1 MTNYGRRAAGTPLT
15 DEQLAELKAL
25 AMKPDS
31 EIDFSDI
38 PERVGTPSHHKPM
51 PLEEHTVTLRVD
63 SEVAAWLDTVATE
76 DANRLNWILKR
87 EANRRKQSSAPGQ
100 ELLDKAS

>member
-15 DEQLAELKAL
+15 DKELAELRAL
-25 AMKPDS
+25 AKMPDS

-38 PERVGTPSHHKPM
+38 PERVHSISEREQL
-51 PLEEHTVTLRVD
+51 PLEEHTITLRVD
-63 SEVAAWLDTVATE
+63 SEVAAWLEKSATE
-76 DANRLNWILKR
+76 DANRINWVLKR
-87 EANRRKQSSAPGQ
+87 EATRRRQTSGAPQ

>member
-15 DEQLAELKAL
+15 DEHMAELRSL
-25 AMKPDS
+25 AKMADA

-38 PERVGTPSHHKPM
+38 PERSREASTQAAL

-63 SEVAAWLDTVATE
+63 SEVAAWLDRAAKE
-76 DANRLNWILKR
+76 DANRINWILRR
-87 EANRRKQSSAPGQ
+87 EANRNRQPSVAIP

>member
-15 DEQLAELKAL
+15 SEQFAELQAL
-25 AMKPDS
+25 AKKPDA

-38 PERVGTPSHHKPM
+38 PERVSNSSAHQPM

-63 SEVAAWLDTVATE
+63 SEVAAWLDTAARE
-76 DANRLNWILKR
+76 DANRLNWVLKR
-87 EANRRKQSSAPGQ
+87 EANRRKHSSVNGQ